1 MNVLKDGVVARRYH
15 VMVADIDGLDAVDG
29 PDRDV
34 TTSRLRVTLPFAFN
48 LRAES

>member
-34 TTSRLRVTLPFAFN
+34 TTRHITAGFDPAKT